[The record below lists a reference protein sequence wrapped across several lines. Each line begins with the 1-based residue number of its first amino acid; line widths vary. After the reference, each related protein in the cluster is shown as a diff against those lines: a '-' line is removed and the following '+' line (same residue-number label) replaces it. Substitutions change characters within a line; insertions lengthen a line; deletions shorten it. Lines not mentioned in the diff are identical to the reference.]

1 MEGPRLA
8 RIALPDR
15 SRGQAG
21 GTPARL
27 PVAPEPLVR
36 LLGRRIRV
44 RFVFGGEAI
53 GTLEELAK
61 YEFVIRVDTGEA
73 FVVFKGSVQTIEEIR
88 S

>member
-8 RIALPDR
+8 HIAQPTR
-15 SRGQAG
+15 HRGHAEG
-21 GTPARL
+21 APVRP

-36 LLGRRIRV
+36 LLGRRVRV
-44 RFVFGGEAI
+44 RFVFGGEAV

-61 YEFVIRVDTGEA
+61 YEFVLRIDNGERL
-73 FVVFKGSVQTIEEIR
+73 VVFKGSVQTVEEVR

>member
-8 RIALPDR
+8 HITPP
-15 SRGQAG
+15 SRRRGHAEG
-21 GTPARL
+21 APVRP

-44 RFVFGGEAI
+44 RFVFGGEAL
-53 GTLEELAK
+53 GVLEELAK
-61 YEFVIRVDTGEA
+61 YEFVLRVDAGQA
-73 FVVFKGSVQTIEEIR
+73 FVVFKGSVQTVEEVR